1 MDWKK
6 RDYLE
11 KMEDELDLDGDGELE
26 KVSLRD
32 IDEVPD
38 DAEPITFDDFM
49 ALMEESMG
57 GQAAAGGGEIEM
69 SAEERAR
76 AEKSDGVRR
85 WREARKLA
93 DVNAL
98 FRP

>member
-1 MDWKK
+1 MV
-6 RDYLE
+6 E
-11 KMEDELDLDGDGELE
+11 EELNLDGDGELE

-38 DAEPITFDDFM
+38 NAEPITFDDFM

-57 GQAAAGGGEIEM
+57 GQAAAEGEEFPV
-69 SAEERAR
+69 SAEEHAQ
-76 AEKSDGVRR
+76 AEREDGVRR
-85 WREARKLA
+85 WRDARKLV